1 MYRRVLASLS
11 LMFAL
16 LALTACDS
24 RDSIA
29 TVTARAEGTQR
40 VASTLTAVS
49 ASTATR
55 TPTMTLTP
63 SATAPTTPTE
73 SATATPEITE
83 APTTAPTPSA
93 PASGAQID
101 GLRGTAN
108 RDTVARNAPILNA
121 AEVGQLAN
129 GTAVTAVGR
138 NRRFTQIV
146 WENSTAWVLTAH
158 LTFPQGDPNAL
169 PQVEA
174 TALPPAALPLEFD
187 PLPERDPNTAWF
199 GETVLYS
206 LFVRSFRDS
215 DGDGI
220 GDLRGVIEGLD
231 YLQAL
236 GVDGLWLLPVFVS
249 PSYHGYDTIDYY
261 QVNPDYGTNDDL
273 LALIQAVKQRGM
285 YILLDYVANH
295 TSNEHPFFKDALGRP
310 ESAYAEYFIWNNDAH
325 TRYAGFAGLGFMP
338 ELNYDSPKVREYMI
352 GVALHWLD
360 PNGDGDPSDGIDGWR
375 CDVAKDVPL
384 AFWAELR
391 AAAMKVNPKAIFLGE
406 VWDDG
411 STIASFLKGDGLN
424 AAFNFPAYRAMG
436 GHHDVNGDGMA
447 SGMVSTGQVRAAIR
461 SLRVLASP
469 QTFIVDFSHNHDT
482 NRMMSEVLEDANR
495 AKAAAV
501 WLLTT
506 PNVPVLYYGEEIGMK
521 GSKGAGN
528 PYYDEFRREPFDW
541 YAAESG
547 AGMTTWFKPSNRNN
561 APNDG
566 ISVEEQEGDPNSM
579 LSLYRGLLNLRHDN
593 AALRSGNYAF
603 IRDVEDLYGLVR
615 WSDEALVLVAIN
627 FSTTAQQITP
637 ANYLSVDGKDYD
649 GGQISVLFNQQ
660 ADLGTNGVLSIAP
673 GGFAVIQFPRK

>member
-1 MYRRVLASLS
+1 MYRRLLASLT
-11 LMFAL
+11 LIFTAFAL
-16 LALTACDS
+16 AACDS
-24 RDSIA
+24 SDSIA

-55 TPTMTLTP
+55 TPTITLTP
-63 SATAPTTPTE
+63 SETPLATPTE
-73 SATATPEITE
+73 AITPTPEGTE
-83 APTTAPTPSA
+83 APTEAPAPTA

-101 GLRGTAN
+101 GLSGTAN

-121 AEVGQLAN
+121 PEVGPLAS
-129 GTAVTAVGR
+129 GTAVTAIGR
-138 NRRFTQIV
+138 SRRFTQIV
-146 WENSTAWVLTAH
+146 WENGTAWVLTAH
-158 LTFPQGDPNAL
+158 LTFPSGDPNAL
-169 PQVEA
+169 PEVEA
-174 TALPPAALPLEFD
+174 TVPPAAALPLEFD

-215 DGDGI
+215 DGDGV

-231 YLQAL
+231 YLQTL
-236 GVDGLWLLPVFVS
+236 GVDGIWLLPVFKS

-261 QVNPDYGTNDDL
+261 QVNPDYGTNEDL

-285 YILLDYVANH
+285 YILLDYVGNH
-295 TSNEHPFFKDALGRP
+295 ISNEHPFFKDALGRP
-310 ESAYAEYFIWNNDAH
+310 ESDYAEYFIWNNEAH

-360 PNGDGDPSDGIDGWR
+360 PNGDGDPSDGVDGWR
-375 CDVAKDVPL
+375 CDVAKDVPMD
-384 AFWAELR
+384 FWTELR
-391 AAAMKVNPKAIFLGE
+391 AATMKVNPKAILLGE

-424 AAFNFPAYRAMG
+424 AAFNFPAYRAIG
-436 GHHDVNGDGMA
+436 GNHDLNGDGMV
-447 SGMVSTGQVRAAIR
+447 SGMVSTGQVRAAMR
-461 SLRVLASP
+461 SLRVLAAP
-469 QTFIVDFSHNHDT
+469 QTFVVDFSHNHDT
-482 NRMMSEVLEDANR
+482 NRMMSEALEDATR

-506 PNVPVLYYGEEIGMK
+506 PNVPVIYYGEEIGMK
-521 GSKGAGN
+521 GSKGTGN
-528 PYYDEFRREPFDW
+528 PYYDEYRREPFDW

-547 AGMTTWFKPSNRNN
+547 EGMTRWFKPSDRNN
-561 APNDG
+561 APDDG
-566 ISVEEQEGDPNSM
+566 ISVEEQENDPNSM
-579 LSLYRGLLNLRHDN
+579 LNLYRGLLKLRHDN

-615 WSDEALVLVAIN
+615 WSDEALFIVVIN
-627 FSTTAQQITP
+627 FSTATQTLTP

-660 ADLGTNGVLSIAP
+660 ADLGPDGRLSVGP
-673 GGFAVIQFPRK
+673 GGFAVMQFPRK